1 MVPHLGFEPKPL
13 LYEGSVPAT
22 GRVTKMAGDRKIEF
36 RSEVLETSV
45 IPDHPLWGTRQDS
58 NLHRT
63 FVQPAFVARRL
74 IQFTPLVHYKTWS
87 ARRDLNSRELAP
99 RASASIQARL
109 RADNLVDPLSND
121 LSFRDFQSRT
131 LTISV
136 KGPKLLVETGRVEL
150 PISGCRPDVFPLA
163 LRPHYSTSNL
173 FNASRRLRLYPKYFR

>member
-109 RADNLVDPLSND
+109 RADKNLWWVLRESNSTLWLFRPPQRPLLLSTRIWWRIRESNPSR
-121 LSFRDFQSRT
+121 LSCKENLHPSA
-131 LTISV
+131 SPV
-136 KGPKLLVETGRVEL
+136 KL
-150 PISGCRPDVFPLA
+150 SQ
-163 LRPHYSTSNL
+163 
-173 FNASRRLRLYPKYFR
+173 ASYH